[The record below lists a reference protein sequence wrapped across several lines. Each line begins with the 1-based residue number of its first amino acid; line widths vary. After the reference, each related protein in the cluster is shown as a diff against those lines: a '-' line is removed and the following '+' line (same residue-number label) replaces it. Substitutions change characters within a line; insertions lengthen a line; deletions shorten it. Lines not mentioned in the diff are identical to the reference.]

1 MLSSLTNQLHHFIR
15 KDLSSSRFW
24 HQKAQDIL
32 KFLYFVRK
40 DIGEK
45 YCLQRA
51 SGMAYTSLMA
61 MVPTLIVFVS
71 VFSSVKFF
79 PAHVKGKI
87 EFLIFQNFIPET
99 SQKIA
104 DKIAATIQTFTSA
117 AATIGLIGAVF
128 MVLSVFFLL
137 NTIEH
142 IFNSIMEAEKERTL
156 LHKLSAYTTIM
167 VWSALLT
174 GLSMYF
180 ASQTD
185 IVKNIPFIDQ
195 LNAFFHYGFI
205 VIAFTLAYKMIPNK
219 SIATR
224 NAFAGGIVATI
235 LWEIARKGFSNY
247 TSKLVGFDQIYGT
260 LGIIPL
266 FLLWLYLVWM
276 VLLIGMEVTYVSQ
289 NWRLLN
295 SNLQINRAT
304 PDLFALKILKH
315 LGQCYVKGR
324 FVSEEDLMRSL
335 SLSEHTLKYLLQPLI
350 KNQLIAPLDNKRFSL
365 AKAPEY
371 IHLWS
376 VVSLFHDSF
385 QVNSQNSQPHEVVYL
400 PLNIKLPGTLSSL
413 NLSEWLKTDGN

>member
-276 VLLIGMEVTYVSQ
+276 VLLIGMEVTYV
-289 NWRLLN
+289 
-295 SNLQINRAT
+295 
-304 PDLFALKILKH
+304 
-315 LGQCYVKGR
+315 
-324 FVSEEDLMRSL
+324 
-335 SLSEHTLKYLLQPLI
+335 
-350 KNQLIAPLDNKRFSL
+350 
-365 AKAPEY
+365 
-371 IHLWS
+371 
-376 VVSLFHDSF
+376 
-385 QVNSQNSQPHEVVYL
+385 
-400 PLNIKLPGTLSSL
+400 
-413 NLSEWLKTDGN
+413 